1 MSGKGA
7 LWLERLERRW
17 SAIETRLIGGLVIA
31 ALAVYLYGSAVRTL
45 APSLAIDWAEEVAIY
60 LIVWASMLTGGML
73 AAEGR
78 HVSAGVA
85 ARILSPR
92 AAGRLR
98 IAVESVML
106 LFSVTV
112 AVLGVQGVLFADML
126 DERSAS
132 TLQVPQAWALYLALP
147 VGMTLIAVRVMLR
160 LVRGVPAGSGELPA
174 TGAPERSPSAGASGD
189 RDG

>member
-1 MSGKGA
+1 MSVEGA

-106 LFSVTV
+106 LFCVIV

-147 VGMTLIAVRVMLR
+147 VGMTLIAVRVVLR
-160 LVRGVPAGSGELPA
+160 LVRGGPAGSGELPA
-174 TGAPERSPSAGASGD
+174 TGAPERSSGAGASGD
-189 RDG
+189 PDG